1 MEPPA
6 ETGARPD
13 ALVITARVAIP
24 LAEIELAPI
33 RSSGPGGQNVNKV
46 ETAMHLRFDV
56 RASSLPAVYKT
67 RLLALADRRV
77 TRDGRIVIKAQSR
90 RTQEG
95 NRAEALARLRELVLS
110 VATPPK
116 KRVPTRP
123 TRASKERRLEAK
135 ERRGRT
141 KTLRGRIRDD

>member
-1 MEPPA
+1 MKPPA

-13 ALVITARVAIP
+13 ALVISTRVSIP
-24 LAEIELAPI
+24 LAEIELTPI

-77 TRDGRIVIKAQSR
+77 TRDGLVVIKAQSR

-110 VATPPK
+110 VATAPK

-141 KTLRGRIRDD
+141 KTLRGRISDD

>member
-1 MEPPA
+1 MEPPV

-13 ALVITARVAIP
+13 ALVISARVAIP
-24 LAEIELAPI
+24 LAEIELTPI

-77 TRDGRIVIKAQSR
+77 TRDGLVVIKAQSR

-110 VATPPK
+110 VATAPK

-141 KTLRGRIRDD
+141 KTLRGRISDD